1 MRVLMISKAL
11 VVGAY
16 QRKAEELARLPGLEL
31 TVAVPPYWRESDQRI
46 GLDRVYTECYKLV
59 TLPMILN
66 GHYHVHVYRG
76 LRALIDRVRPD
87 VLHID
92 EEQYNASTFQ
102 AMRLAVGRRL
112 PDRAKTRPP

>member
-16 QRKAEELARLPGLEL
+16 QRKAEELARLPDMDL
-31 TVAVPPYWRESDQRI
+31 TVAVPPYWRQE
-46 GLDRVYTECYKLV
+46 GHRVPLERAYTQGYRLV
-59 TLPMILN
+59 TLPMVFN

-76 LRALIDRVRPD
+76 LRALVDRAQPD
-87 VLHID
+87 VMHID

-102 AMRLAVGRRL
+102 AMRLAVARRIPAL
-112 PDRAKTRPP
+112 